1 MPLITDPHLIACM
14 SATVAVL
21 FVVHLHHRAA
31 AAAAAAAVVARVRR
45 TLPDCRRL
53 RRRRS

>member
-31 AAAAAAAVVARVRR
+31 AAAAAAVARVRR